1 MYAHHTAGSLQKS
14 GCSTSRQR
22 HLSDLMVVCRSSKE
36 SSNLHQHEGLLDWLV
51 RYTAECAPSAFI
63 NVLTS
68 EPDGSFVCR
77 AGFQS
82 HPYGDI
88 FRKNKPVPAAAWPF
102 YARVTSAGR
111 QPALIRKRDASL
123 NKEQRQAL
131 GLHIAQRVWI
141 LPLND
146 DGGAGLGVF
155 VLGERHGASLKA
167 ESAQMDVITRIAG
180 HAASAIQNARRESLQ
195 EESFINLILALVEA
209 IDNADP
215 DSRHHGY
222 NTANLAV
229 AIGGYL
235 KLSSE
240 QLQALH
246 WAGLLHDIGKM
257 EIPEEI
263 LCKPGPLTAQEWELI
278 RRHPLAGAEILQPV
292 AKLQTASEI
301 IRAHHERYDGS
312 GYPYGLVGDAIP
324 LEARVLT
331 VADAYSV
338 MIRGRVYRS
347 AFTQAEAVAELKRCS
362 GSDFDPQVVAA
373 LLDLIDQGTVF

>member
-1 MYAHHTAGSLQKS
+1 
-14 GCSTSRQR
+14 
-22 HLSDLMVVCRSSKE
+22 
-36 SSNLHQHEGLLDWLV
+36 
-51 RYTAECAPSAFI
+51 
-63 NVLTS
+63 
-68 EPDGSFVCR
+68 
-77 AGFQS
+77 
-82 HPYGDI
+82 
-88 FRKNKPVPAAAWPF
+88 
-102 YARVTSAGR
+102 
-111 QPALIRKRDASL
+111 
-123 NKEQRQAL
+123 
-131 GLHIAQRVWI
+131 
-141 LPLND
+141 
-146 DGGAGLGVF
+146 
-155 VLGERHGASLKA
+155 
-167 ESAQMDVITRIAG
+167 
-180 HAASAIQNARRESLQ
+180 
-195 EESFINLILALVEA
+195 
-209 IDNADP
+209 
-215 DSRHHGY
+215 
-222 NTANLAV
+222 V